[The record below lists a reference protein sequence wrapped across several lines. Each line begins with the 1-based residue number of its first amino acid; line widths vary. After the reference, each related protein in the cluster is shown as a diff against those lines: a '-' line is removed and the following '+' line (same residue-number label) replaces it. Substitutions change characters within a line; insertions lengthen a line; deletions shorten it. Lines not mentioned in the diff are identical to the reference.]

1 MVSDVRNALG
11 GMWEGG
17 KCVPPPPGGEKKNC
31 PCFGYEVVP
40 GCGKLLRLETEV
52 VPRCGSFLI
61 FMADDLL
68 ERAARRP
75 AATASCLQLHA
86 LPHRH
91 PLMNRSGS
99 ARGRHG
105 FGRAVTCHSAG
116 AMLLSKH
123 LQRPAAGSTPA
134 QADARQG
141 LLHGRAL
148 LPSQGLEEVRRASRR
163 CILLPWLQLCLAR
176 LSPVFSHGMLL
187 FSLCAYPAGG
197 CFLPRSPGRRRGGS
211 KAQNSRVALMQSFTI
226 RELGKERARASVHI
240 MSGCA

>member
-1 MVSDVRNALG
+1 MV
-11 GMWEGG
+11 
-17 KCVPPPPGGEKKNC
+17 
-31 PCFGYEVVP
+31 
-40 GCGKLLRLETEV
+40 
-52 VPRCGSFLI
+52 
-61 FMADDLL
+61 DDLL

-75 AATASCLQLHA
+75 AGTASCLQLHA

-91 PLMNRSGS
+91 PLRHRSGS

-105 FGRAVTCHSAG
+105 LGRAVTCHSAAG
-116 AMLLSKH
+116 MLLSKH
-123 LQRPAAGSTPA
+123 PQRPAAGSIPA

-187 FSLCAYPAGG
+187 FSLCAYPAGV
-197 CFLPRSPGRRRGGS
+197 CFLPHSPGRCRGGS
-211 KAQNSRVALMQSFTI
+211 KVQKSRVAFRRSFRIWCFCLT
-226 RELGKERARASVHI
+226 LRADV
-240 MSGCA
+240 

>member
-1 MVSDVRNALG
+1 MVTKGPDEDSI
-11 GMWEGG
+11 
-17 KCVPPPPGGEKKNC
+17 
-31 PCFGYEVVP
+31 
-40 GCGKLLRLETEV
+40 CGLAH
-52 VPRCGSFLI
+52 I
-61 FMADDLL
+61 FDGRRLL

-75 AATASCLQLHA
+75 AGTASCLQLHA
-86 LPHRH
+86 LPRRH
-91 PLMNRSGS
+91 PLINGSGS
-99 ARGRHG
+99 SRGCHG
-105 FGRAVTCHSAG
+105 LGRAVTCHSAG

-123 LQRPAAGSTPA
+123 PQRPAAGSIPA

-187 FSLCAYPAGG
+187 FSFCAYPAGV

-211 KAQNSRVALMQSFTI
+211 KVQNSIVAFIRSF
-226 RELGKERARASVHI
+226 RFRAFRWTLRA
-240 MSGCA
+240 

>member
-1 MVSDVRNALG
+1 MSPEVSGKV
-11 GMWEGG
+11 WEGTG
-17 KCVPPPPGGEKKNC
+17 RAPELPGARFWFRTI
-31 PCFGYEVVP
+31 FGYEV
-40 GCGKLLRLETEV
+40 GSRGRRLLRSETEV
-52 VPRCGSFLI
+52 GFRGRRWLI

-75 AATASCLQLHA
+75 ASTASSLHMHA

-91 PLMNRSGS
+91 PPMHRSGS

-105 FGRAVTCHSAG
+105 FDRAITFHSAG

-123 LQRPAAGSTPA
+123 PQRPAAGSTPA

-187 FSLCAYPAGG
+187 FSLCAYPAGV

-211 KAQNSRVALMQSFTI
+211 KVQNSIVAFIRSF
-226 RELGKERARASVHI
+226 RFRAFRWTLRA
-240 MSGCA
+240 

>member
-1 MVSDVRNALG
+1 MGNAFPRPPASKKKLPNFRLRRVVSSKFRR
-11 GMWEGG
+11 
-17 KCVPPPPGGEKKNC
+17 
-31 PCFGYEVVP
+31 YEESY
-40 GCGKLLRLETEV
+40 R
-52 VPRCGSFLI
+52 RSFLFAGSH
-61 FMADDLL
+61 FMDDDLL

-123 LQRPAAGSTPA
+123 LQRPAAGSSPA

-148 LPSQGLEEVRRASRR
+148 LPSQGLEEVRRASRH
-163 CILLPWLQLCLAR
+163 CILLPWLQLCLAH
-176 LSPVFSHGMLL
+176 LSPVFSHGTVL
-187 FSLCAYPAGG
+187 FSLCAYPAGV
-197 CFLPRSPGRRRGGS
+197 CFWLHDPQTRRG
-211 KAQNSRVALMQSFTI
+211 V
-226 RELGKERARASVHI
+226 
-240 MSGCA
+240 

>member
-1 MVSDVRNALG
+1 
-11 GMWEGG
+11 
-17 KCVPPPPGGEKKNC
+17 
-31 PCFGYEVVP
+31 
-40 GCGKLLRLETEV
+40 
-52 VPRCGSFLI
+52 
-61 FMADDLL
+61 MADDLL

-123 LQRPAAGSTPA
+123 PQRPAAGSIPA

-148 LPSQGLEEVRRASRR
+148 LPSQGLKEVRRASCH

-176 LSPVFSHGMLL
+176 LSPVFSHGMVL
-187 FSLCAYPAGG
+187 FSLHASLASCCIWPHS
-197 CFLPRSPGRRRGGS
+197 PRQRRGVW
-211 KAQNSRVALMQSFTI
+211 KVQKSRVACIRSFRITVFC
-226 RELGKERARASVHI
+226 RPLRA
-240 MSGCA
+240 CE